1 MTEQNKLQKA
11 KEWLKRKGKKFLY
24 GAVLTAA
31 AFTPKTGAAA
41 PNVASSDNGD
51 NKSQTELTIDYKKM
65 PSASIAAELTDN
77 EWHKLLDGVIKYSKN
92 DNGMLVIDSKDMA
105 KVLQNSKISPEK
117 VKTVLGAMV
126 VSIRQGDKTQQIT
139 PSKQNTA
146 PQDTISEKRTN
157 PDQSQGETVN
167 AAVDG
172 QVKSK
177 YGTFT
182 YTLSQD
188 GNLKAKGNMRIDN
201 SLMPQMYKIKGE
213 DIYRCGSSQGRN
225 YNIVRSQAQTL
236 ISSTMMN
243 KLALQDYVA
252 KGGVLNEAQQ
262 KLLENIDN
270 TLAAN
275 GLNYDAETH
284 SFNQVDSDGIG
295 VSSYHTV
302 SAKEYGK
309 IQKKNGDKLKKG
321 GQKVQSSTLQQVVQ
335 NARSR

>member
-1 MTEQNKLQKA
+1 MTEQNKMQKA
-11 KEWLKRKGKKFLY
+11 KEWLKRKGKSFLY
-24 GAVLTAA
+24 GSVLAAA

-126 VSIRQGDKTQQIT
+126 VNIRQGDKTQQIT

-182 YTLSQD
+182 YTIKD
-188 GNLKAKGNMRIDN
+188 GTLNTQGNMRIDN
-201 SLMPQMYKIKGE
+201 SLMPKIYKIE
-213 DIYRCGSSQGRN
+213 NENLYRCGSSQGRN

-236 ISSTMMN
+236 ISSTIMD

-252 KGGVLNEAQQ
+252 KGGKLNEAQQ
-262 KLLENIDN
+262 KLLENIDK

-275 GLNYDAETH
+275 GLEYDAEAH